1 VAKTVKLSK
10 PVKFHDKLLDEIEL
24 KEPSGGL
31 YVKLG
36 DPRVLVFNAS
46 GSAYW
51 VERNETISEYLE
63 ACVAHEMGAHI
74 INLLPLEDTMALKEE
89 LFGFFWTRP
98 RGEPRKNRRPRLR
111 RPRPDLRSGTGDV
124 AERD

>member
-1 VAKTVKLSK
+1 MAKTVKLSK

-89 LFGFFWTRP
+89 LFGFFSDAAA
-98 RGEPRKNRRPRLR
+98 RRAAKKSTPSSSA
-111 RPRPDLRSGTGDV
+111 PAP
-124 AERD
+124 